1 MSDTEWSKAQFLC
14 IGMRGLMAGPAVL
27 LSATTHGGM
36 LWGSQDR
43 RLAFNKAPEENGEQ
57 RRRAGILAGQIAHL
71 GN

>member
-1 MSDTEWSKAQFLC
+1 
-14 IGMRGLMAGPAVL
+14 MAGPAVL

-43 RLAFNKAPEENGEQ
+43 RLAFNKAPKENGEQ
-57 RRRAGILAGQIAHL
+57 RCGAGILAGQIAHL